1 MTFTSKDEQTRI
13 RILLDQY
20 VQQFAGETKTQLL
33 ARQQGLLLALLAE
46 AAHNDWTV
54 SRMITQQLNRVGL
67 DRLCRPLKKTKD

>member
-1 MTFTSKDEQTRI
+1 MTFTSKDEQT